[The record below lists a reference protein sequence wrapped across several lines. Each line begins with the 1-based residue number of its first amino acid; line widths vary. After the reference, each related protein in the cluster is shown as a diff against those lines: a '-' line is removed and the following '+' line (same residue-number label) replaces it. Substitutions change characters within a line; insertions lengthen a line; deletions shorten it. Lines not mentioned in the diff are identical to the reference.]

1 MASGFWLCWVSSV
14 CACEGRKLC
23 TGSAAW
29 GQQVLDLGILEIFLR
44 RYLDV
49 TCTIIVDPEAASN
62 LEQAPDPF
70 GFSLQ
75 FEWASTLTGLAVS
88 GKAVSIHGG
97 FLSKSE
103 HIGMPRMLHLHMA
116 KLAVTLT

>member
-1 MASGFWLCWVSSV
+1 M
-14 CACEGRKLC
+14 
-23 TGSAAW
+23 
-29 GQQVLDLGILEIFLR
+29 
-44 RYLDV
+44 

-116 KLAVTLT
+116 KLGRYANLTTLVTAKSNELKRKLLKQEVSPSAPAPGASPNKDPFVFPTPRSN